1 MVITIKYGQK
11 SPLSGTVDSWI
22 FWVERHSV
30 EIPGGE
36 IHVTTAPR
44 SLGEV
49 IWGWTRDEIL
59 DCGSVRRIHVFYHV
73 TSYQYTIYTIS
84 FSRILYNMP
93 YDHHALYNIT
103 MSVIKIPHVVA
114 RHQSFATSSPGR
126 SSILRKQQSTAPA
139 PNSTAPGCVLF
150 LDDKA
155 ARIQ

>member
-1 MVITIKYGQK
+1 MAEK

-49 IWGWTRDEIL
+49 IWGWTRDEIHDL
-59 DCGSVRRIHVFYHV
+59 WICTENTCFLPRDFISIYH
-73 TSYQYTIYTIS
+73 IYHIV
-84 FSRILYNMP
+84 SRILYNMP

-114 RHQSFATSSPGR
+114 RHQSFRHILSGPFFHFEETTINSSCAEFNGAWMCTVFR
-126 SSILRKQQSTAPA
+126 RQ
-139 PNSTAPGCVLF
+139 GC
-150 LDDKA
+150 
-155 ARIQ
+155 